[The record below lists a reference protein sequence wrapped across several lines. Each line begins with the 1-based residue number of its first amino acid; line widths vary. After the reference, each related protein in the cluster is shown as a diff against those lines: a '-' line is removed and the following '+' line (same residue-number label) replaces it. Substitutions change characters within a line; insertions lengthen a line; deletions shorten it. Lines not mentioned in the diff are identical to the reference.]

1 MEPIPPWVKVRTGA
15 GMSLSGNLKT
25 MDLAE
30 LLQWVAIGR
39 KTGAL
44 AFVKDN
50 TKNYIVFREGS
61 IISSGS
67 NEPMYQ
73 LGQYLL
79 FQGKL
84 TENDFKR
91 AFELEQETRGTLSPI
106 LVLQGF
112 VSQQD
117 LQQAMISRTEE
128 VIYDLFLWE
137 EGNFNFTTASE
148 YDADQLCLINIDV
161 NSVIFEGVRR
171 KDEWKRIRAVFPSN
185 NVTLAPRPGADL
197 KSVPLTVLQ
206 NKLLSL
212 ASSGKTISEMIL
224 EVHGSDFQ
232 VNFEL
237 FQLYDS
243 NILEV
248 KQIGEEPKKTEDP
261 SRLFDQGL
269 EYVKQNKLPEAIEVF
284 QKVLATDPQN
294 FRAYDQIE
302 QAEKAICQDLYKNA
316 LPPDKVPYLLVPV
329 SLLKKLELTHRE
341 GYVASRIDGTWDIRS
356 IVTLSPLPE
365 LEVLRT
371 LQKLIISDVVA
382 LISRPSTG
390 DTSRGQPGSRRRPK
404 EPGTT
409 SY

>member
-1 MEPIPPWVKVRTGA
+1 
-15 GMSLSGNLKT
+15 MSLSGNLKT

-30 LLQWVAIGR
+30 LLQWVAMGR

-44 AFVKDN
+44 AFVKDK

-67 NEPMYQ
+67 NEPTYQ

-84 TENDFKR
+84 TESDFKR

-117 LQQAMISRTEE
+117 LQQAMINRTEE

-137 EGNFNFTTASE
+137 EGDFNFTTAPE
-148 YDADQLCLINIDV
+148 YDAEQLCLININV

-185 NVTLAPRPGADL
+185 NVTLAPRSNADL
-197 KSVPLTVLQ
+197 ESVPITLLQ
-206 NKLLSL
+206 KKLLSL

-224 EVHGSDFQ
+224 ELHGSDFQ

-248 KQIGEEPKKTEDP
+248 KQIGEEPKKLTMVSITSKED
-261 SRLFDQGL
+261 G
-269 EYVKQNKLPEAIEVF
+269 E
-284 QKVLATDPQN
+284 
-294 FRAYDQIE
+294 
-302 QAEKAICQDLYKNA
+302 
-316 LPPDKVPYLLVPV
+316 
-329 SLLKKLELTHRE
+329 
-341 GYVASRIDGTWDIRS
+341 
-356 IVTLSPLPE
+356 
-365 LEVLRT
+365 LRT
-371 LQKLIISDVVA
+371 ILTSTMCRNIKLAIHW
-382 LISRPSTG
+382 
-390 DTSRGQPGSRRRPK
+390 
-404 EPGTT
+404 
-409 SY
+409 

>member
-1 MEPIPPWVKVRTGA
+1 
-15 GMSLSGNLKT
+15 MSLSGNLKT

-30 LLQWVAIGR
+30 LLQWVAMGR

-44 AFVKDN
+44 AFVKDK

-67 NEPMYQ
+67 NEPTYQ

-79 FQGKL
+79 LQGKL
-84 TENDFKR
+84 TESDFKR

-117 LQQAMISRTEE
+117 LQQAMINRTEE

-137 EGNFNFTTASE
+137 EGDFNFTTAPE
-148 YDADQLCLINIDV
+148 YDAEQLCLININV

-185 NVTLAPRPGADL
+185 NVTLAPRSNADL
-197 KSVPLTVLQ
+197 ESVPITLLQ
-206 NKLLSL
+206 KKLLSL

-224 EVHGSDFQ
+224 ELHGSDFQ

-248 KQIGEEPKKTEDP
+248 KQIGEEPKKAEDA
-261 SRLFDQGL
+261 SQLFNEGL
-269 EYVKQNKLPEAIEVF
+269 EYTKQHKWPEAIAVF
-284 QKVLATDPQN
+284 QKVLETDPQN

-302 QAEKAICQDLYKNA
+302 QAEKAICQDLYKNL
-316 LPPDKVPYLLVPV
+316 LPPDKVPYLLIPV
-329 SLLKKLELTHRE
+329 SLLKKFELTHRE
-341 GYVASRIDGTWDIRS
+341 GYVASRIDGTWDVRS

-371 LQKLIISDVVA
+371 LQKLITCDVVA
-382 LISRPSTG
+382 LISRPLGT
-390 DTSRGQPGSRRRPK
+390 DTPRGQSGSRRQPK
-404 EPGTT
+404 ERGTT